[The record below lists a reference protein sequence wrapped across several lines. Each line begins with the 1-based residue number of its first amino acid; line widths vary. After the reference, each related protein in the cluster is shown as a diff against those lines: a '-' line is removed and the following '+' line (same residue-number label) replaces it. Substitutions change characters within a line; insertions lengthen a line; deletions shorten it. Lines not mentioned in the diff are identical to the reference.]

1 MCWIKWSGCCLSK
14 MRKHIWI
21 VCAFLLTALQGVSI
35 QCDYAR
41 YGCYC
46 CRQPIDWSIA
56 VHYAQFGSYTYIYR
70 FKISGNIS
78 WFFAA
83 CNSRLCVCV
92 CTPADHGTSHTC
104 HMNRI
109 QKNCGVQ
116 MNVRRTTLYQRQLNE
131 SMISLQFIY
140 AYCAYGNLF
149 NRSITSNQ
157 YKYSVY
163 ILCIH
168 SVSDDT
174 EVDMCI
180 NMKPTRLYHI
190 IHNGHGQWTY
200 TGCHCHRCWYHKFW
214 KVSIEI
220 RHCNWY
226 EKKCAASQ
234 PTITSS

>member
-1 MCWIKWSGCCLSK
+1 MPQTHTQAFDLYFVNVLNKVVWLLFIKDAKTYLDCL
-14 MRKHIWI
+14 RILAYCIARCKHSVRLCPIR
-21 VCAFLLTALQGVSI
+21 LLLLSSTDRLIDRCTLCTIRVIYIYISI
-35 QCDYAR
+35 QNK
-41 YGCYC
+41 
-46 CRQPIDWSIA
+46 RQHQLIFRS
-56 VHYAQFGSYTYIYR
+56 VQFTYV
-70 FKISGNIS
+70 
-78 WFFAA
+78 
-83 CNSRLCVCV
+83 CVCV

-109 QKNCGVQ
+109 QKNRGVQ

-157 YKYSVY
+157 YKYSIY

-190 IHNGHGQWTY
+190 IHNGHGQ
-200 TGCHCHRCWYHKFW
+200 
-214 KVSIEI
+214 
-220 RHCNWY
+220 
-226 EKKCAASQ
+226 
-234 PTITSS
+234 